1 MFGRKRQK
9 WLSEAQMAKT
19 PIKLREMAPK
29 ENISDIAS
37 FLRTKI
43 GSKELDG
50 FVSFD
55 DGKYIPTIF
64 LQQDINR
71 ELAKGYVDICD
82 IIDRTNLPGELLE
95 TQIGIVVHNVDGFFD
110 RINRKF
116 FTLHGAKTAVKQ
128 ILSNTTSVDLKF
140 ILNKLYWTEDH
151 FEGILEL
158 LAQNGQF
165 IGYIDPIT
173 QRLHNFTNLNFSSS
187 SSDIKRNIKR
197 LNRYINTSFLLE
209 SEVSLNDI
217 SKLTQLS
224 REDCLDLLKNNREK
238 LKIIFSGN
246 YEYVYSTMDIINQV
260 LKDLFVYRE
269 IPIDFWLKR
278 LDIDRNEFLKM
289 LQVLNRSLKGT
300 LNEFEF
306 KAPSLR
312 QWFENGIAVED
323 LASLLHLDPLKLLN
337 RLHKL
342 VKLFGLRLTA
352 GETANPFLVKGKEH
366 FDIFCQ
372 VDTSS
377 YTDPQLYFE
386 CQNCRRIMCSNC
398 RSTGSTHV
406 CPFCGNISA
415 FIIDLPRHC
424 PHCMVNYTHSY
435 NLLDTEECYFCKKGP
450 LKLGWTDFEAPQPI
464 KHELDSV
471 LFKFIGE
478 TPKVEIPLQEIIQ
491 VLNRS
496 DSETISLLEDHI
508 LHGTIQGSINIRK
521 MILSL
526 TKQKE
531 EFLCNV
537 CGVSQ
542 DDSTKYSCLSCDAKV
557 CTNCFKEMSSVGMVF
572 CPECGG
578 ELEEEA
584 Q

>member
-1 MFGRKRQK
+1 M
-9 WLSEAQMAKT
+9 SEAQMAKT